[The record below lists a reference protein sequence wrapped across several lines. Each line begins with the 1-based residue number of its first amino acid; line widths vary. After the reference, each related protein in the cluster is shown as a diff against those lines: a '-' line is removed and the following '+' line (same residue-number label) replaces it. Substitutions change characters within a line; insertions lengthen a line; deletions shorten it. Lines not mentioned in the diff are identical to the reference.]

1 MNQMTIYY
9 TFSFHPFQFKYHDT
23 SSLVCTNLY
32 ASISQHLYKTVTCS
46 SIFIFSFL
54 FITCVIVSASSS
66 NTSSTSMRSFR
77 VQLRTLAL
85 LDVGPL
91 SSRAIDLV
99 PLIMHSYNLFSILT
113 CIIIYTFKMVKR
125 LPKSSI

>member
-32 ASISQHLYKTVTCS
+32 ASISHLYKTVTCS

-99 PLIMHSYNLFSILT
+99 PLIMHSIIFFSILT

-125 LPKSSI
+125 FPKSSI